1 MTRFKPILFA
11 AGLMLGLAGVEWH
24 RDLLVWAGII
34 LLGAVVM
41 LRLVKGRDQS
51 APDV

>member
-11 AGLMLGLAGVEWH
+11 AGLLLGLAGVVWH
-24 RDLLVWAGII
+24 RDLLVWAGIV

-41 LRLVKGRDQS
+41 LRLVKGREQS
-51 APDV
+51 TPEV